1 MQKIVCVAL
10 CTQISRNKNI
20 GRYIIMKIWK
30 VLKSMK
36 IVAYAQVI
44 EDCTI
49 FDDGY
54 EALLL
59 VRNKLNDFHING
71 I

>member
-1 MQKIVCVAL
+1 
-10 CTQISRNKNI
+10 
-20 GRYIIMKIWK
+20 MKIWK